1 MNRLIDSS
9 QAAFLKG
16 RYILDNVLISQE
28 LIHFSHT
35 QKQPSAIIKV
45 DFEKAYDEI
54 HWDYLI
60 EVLTLRGFNHTL
72 IQWITLWLQ
81 SSQSCINVNVKL
93 TPYFY
98 CKRGVWQGDPPLSI
112 SFYPGC

>member
-1 MNRLIDSS
+1 MIPKEQNALIHKFRPISLVNCSFKILSKILTNRLETLMNRLIDSS

-45 DFEKAYDEI
+45 DFEKAYDKI

-60 EVLTLRGFNHTL
+60 EFSHLEGLTTHGYN
-72 IQWITLWLQ
+72 
-81 SSQSCINVNVKL
+81 
-93 TPYFY
+93 
-98 CKRGVWQGDPPLSI
+98 G
-112 SFYPGC
+112 